1 MRLDRS
7 CRRVKER
14 KDAGRKRRREKG
26 GRCEL
31 KSKDPKNA

>member
-14 KDAGRKRRREKG
+14 KDIGREKEG
-26 GRCEL
+26 GVGAHSNVDQGIR
-31 KSKDPKNA
+31 KIK